1 MTHPVVCCTARQV
14 DRQVFGI
21 EMEFAWTFAD
31 RQ

>member
-21 EMEFAWTFAD
+21 EIELV
-31 RQ
+31 